1 MPRLEAEPFAPIR
14 SLDELFAVA
23 AIMENEAVEGYRA
36 LAERMR
42 REGRPDLVAVF
53 ERLVAEESRHLDNV
67 GQWSRRLTGKPP
79 ETSVLDWEPESIF
92 DDEGAASIAPE
103 LMSAYRAFST
113 AVRNEEHAFAFW
125 TYVAAASASD
135 ELRAA
140 AEQMAREEL
149 EHVATLRRERRLAF
163 HAGRKEAGGEDWE
176 LPALERR
183 LAELLDAAA
192 QEPNGAADATL
203 LGRLAL
209 EARGRADALAGEQ
222 LGDTPLLK
230 RVPPEAAGRLRPA
243 AELLLE
249 AYLDLGER
257 LHSESGRERAQAYA
271 AQLLDCVSIG
281 RRPLGRAGAGAR

>member
-1 MPRLEAEPFAPIR
+1 
-14 SLDELFAVA
+14 
-23 AIMENEAVEGYRA
+23 
-36 LAERMR
+36 
-42 REGRPDLVAVF
+42 
-53 ERLVAEESRHLDNV
+53 
-67 GQWSRRLTGKPP
+67 
-79 ETSVLDWEPESIF
+79 
-92 DDEGAASIAPE
+92 
-103 LMSAYRAFST
+103 
-113 AVRNEEHAFAFW
+113 
-125 TYVAAASASD
+125 
-135 ELRAA
+135 
-140 AEQMAREEL
+140 
-149 EHVATLRRERRLAF
+149 
-163 HAGRKEAGGEDWE
+163 EAGGEDWE

-209 EARGRADALAGEQ
+209 EARGRADALASEQ

-249 AYLDLGER
+249 AYLDLGEG

-281 RRPLGRAGAGAR
+281 RRPLGRAGAGARGVLPCPRRRRAGRRSRAAGRSPEGRPAGGMIARLPPRRRVAPRGRDGRRKPPRGRPRRYRRAGRRHCRSSGDRFRRGRG